1 MDSMA
6 IKNGY
11 TAATEF
17 SNYMPF
23 IITGVFSLLTAI
35 VTAMVTVKLSIKK
48 FRAERR
54 WEKKYEAYEAAIKN
68 LSQSQGNFNNLFLWF
83 KGDLQLDPQKQHNL
97 VETHSKAMSDLRQA
111 IYCGG
116 FLLSNSSTDCLQGL
130 MDKANSTMEIDG
142 VLNTVIE
149 RNKSNEIDS
158 KQWASE
164 IAIAFED
171 CLKEFIVI
179 GKRDLKLDRR

>member
-68 LSQSQGNFNNLFLWF
+68 ISQSQGNVNNLFLWF

-130 MDKANSTMEIDG
+130 MDKANSI
-142 VLNTVIE
+142 IE